1 MKWNTELI
9 DIGRSTV
16 GKEVRRATFIM
27 WNTCCRWSCSVPIA
41 CMRLVSSQQFTQIMK
56 CSSTLRKV
64 PSARRL
70 HRQAI
75 GMMTTNAFYWLMK
88 SKHLRC
94 RNTLANSAGF
104 ASIQSKRSRFPTQ
117 CCCQRFDGTDIDVD
131 RRQNCDE
138 ETVNRDKRRKIDQR
152 VRRCLRRRDETIW
165 IVIHT
170 VFRRHCLVAMSAYIS
185 NALCHETEQYHDD
198 ER

>member
-1 MKWNTELI
+1 MKWNTVLI
-9 DIGRSTV
+9 DIGRSTA

-27 WNTCCRWSCSVPIA
+27 WNTCWSCSVSNA
-41 CMRLVSSQQFTQIMK
+41 CMNLVSSQQFTQIVK

-94 RNTLANSAGF
+94 RSTLANSAGL
-104 ASIQSKRSRFPTQ
+104 ATIQSKRSRFLTR
-117 CCCQRFDGTDIDVD
+117 CCQRFDGTDIDVD
-131 RRQNCDE
+131 RRQNRDE
-138 ETVNRDKRRKIDQR
+138 EIVDRDKRKKSDQR
-152 VRRCLRRRDETIW
+152 VRRCLHRWDETIW

-170 VFRRHCLVAMSAYIS
+170 VFRRHCLSAMSAYIS